1 MFLEIQFVLSLLSKL
16 LSLQVT
22 QSSSKPKSKWLL
34 VIPFDHTPEQAVS
47 LLPITVCVYL
57 LLLSLYG
64 FSASIDNSS
73 HLRQQ
78 AVLTFFIGQF
88 LPSLVGGSYL
98 LQWAVLTFLVGCS
111 YLFSGRFL
119 LFLVGGSYLFSG
131 LFLPFQWAVLTFFSG
146 RFLPSLVGFFSG
158 RFLPSSSLCLAC
170 ITGCFGVLIAFHR

>member
-98 LQWAVLTFLVGCS
+98 
-111 YLFSGRFL
+111 
-119 LFLVGGSYLFSG
+119 FSG

>member
-1 MFLEIQFVLSLLSKL
+1 MYVTLHSVCKQQRACCQHSYIGYLNQWCVMIQENECFQKFSLSLLSKL

-78 AVLTFFIGQF
+78 AVLTLFQWVVLTFLSGRFLPFFSGRF

-98 LQWAVLTFLVGCS
+98 LQWAVLTFFFS
-111 YLFSGRFL
+111 LFSLHYRML
-119 LFLVGGSYLFSG
+119 
-131 LFLPFQWAVLTFFSG
+131 W
-146 RFLPSLVGFFSG
+146 
-158 RFLPSSSLCLAC
+158 CLDRHSRV
-170 ITGCFGVLIAFHR
+170 IKYI